1 LSPVTST
8 RATSFGAWADE
19 YDEWRPT
26 YPDDAVDWLLPPGA
40 AQVAEVG
47 AGTGKLT
54 DRLVGRGLD
63 LDVVEP
69 DGRMLALVG
78 RRHPDLRVHE
88 AGIDALPLGDGS
100 VDVVV
105 VADAWHWFPKDEAAR
120 EVARVLRPGGWLG
133 CVWNVPVLQYDW
145 EWHALGLDPALALPE
160 DADPMERLG
169 LTSGSAEQRAFR
181 WTWMLTPAEWRGFV
195 STVSHV
201 ALLPDGEREAALDE
215 TERLV
220 TSACEA
226 AGASAVPLVHDA
238 LCVRWSPAGEDP

>member
-1 LSPVTST
+1 MTST

-19 YDEWRPT
+19 YDDHRPT
-26 YPDDAVDWLLPPGA
+26 YPDDAVDWLLPPHA
-40 AQVAEVG
+40 ARVAEVG

-69 DGRMLALVG
+69 DGRMLALVA
-78 RRHPDLRVHE
+78 RRHPGLRVHE
-88 AGIDALPLGDGS
+88 AGADALPIADAS
-100 VDVVV
+100 VDAVL
-105 VADAWHWFPKDEAAR
+105 VADAWHWFPKTAAVA

-133 CVWNVPVLQYDW
+133 CVWNVPVLEHDW
-145 EWHALGLDPALALPE
+145 QWRAMRLDPALAQP
-160 DADPMERLG
+160 DDTDPMDRLD
-169 LTSGSAEQRAFR
+169 LTTGSAEQRTFR
-181 WTWMLTPAEWRGFV
+181 WTWHLTPAQWRGFV

-201 ALLPDGEREAALDE
+201 ALLPDDEREAALDE

-220 TSACEA
+220 SEACEA

-238 LCVRWSPAGEDP
+238 LCIRWSPDGGAVG